1 MYMQSQNVRPKNA
14 CAVDQLIDEAV
25 HLLRRR
31 CPWRKRHIKWPFG
44 NRLTF
49 ENLHKSFMLS
59 RRVLQAAARVQSQDS
74 CWLQCATQDKSL
86 KENIRG
92 TFTVLP
98 RS

>member
-59 RRVLQAAARVQSQDS
+59 VAYCKLRQECNPKTLVGCSAQHKIRV
-74 CWLQCATQDKSL
+74 
-86 KENIRG
+86 
-92 TFTVLP
+92 
-98 RS
+98 